1 AEADA
6 ERLRGVTAFTGH
18 LAAEGWLRP
27 GLPAAEAADSCW
39 VLTSPQLFDR
49 LRRARG
55 WDAEAYRR
63 WLERMLTA
71 ALLPD

>member
-1 AEADA
+1 
-6 ERLRGVTAFTGH
+6 VTSAGRQVPK
-18 LAAEGWLRP
+18 AAAIR
-27 GLPAAEAADSCW
+27 
-39 VLTSPQLFDR
+39 VFDR

-71 ALLPD
+71 ALLSD